1 MKRCTSLSAALAAM
15 VAALVLGGCATP
27 PPPVDYSAFAQA
39 KPASL
44 LILPPLNESPEVTA
58 TAGVWAHATRPLAE
72 AGYYVLSTAL
82 VDQTFRQNGW
92 DTPDEIHAVP
102 TAKLR
107 EVFGADAVLYL
118 RIKKYGTS
126 YAVLLSDTR
135 VEIEGRLVDLR
146 SGTQLWAGSAAAS
159 SAEQQQQAQGGLV
172 GLLVV
177 ALVRQ
182 IADTALDA
190 AFLQADV
197 ANQRLLGGGLYNG
210 VLYGPRSPKAG
221 QPPVPAR

>member
-1 MKRCTSLSAALAAM
+1 MKRCTTLSAALAAM
-15 VAALVLGGCATP
+15 VAAFVLGGCVTP
-27 PPPVDYSAFAQA
+27 PPPLDYAAFAQA

-44 LILPPLNESPEVTA
+44 LILPPLNESPDVNA

-82 VDQTFRQNGW
+82 VDQAFRQNGW
-92 DTPDEIHAVP
+92 DTPDEIQAVP

-118 RIKKYGTS
+118 RIKQYGTS